1 MKLGIKLTKA
11 LRIVHKSGY
20 VYQGLNFDSIIIQ
33 ADKFDDL
40 MAVQL
45 MDFDN
50 ASRYQ
55 EKKDGSPTSTHVIN
69 IQREEIRSDMMNA
82 SLEVLDF

>member
-1 MKLGIKLTKA
+1 
-11 LRIVHKSGY
+11 
-20 VYQGLNFDSIIIQ
+20 
-33 ADKFDDL
+33 

-45 MDFDN
+45 KDFDN

-55 EKKDGSPTSTHVIN
+55 EKKDESSKSTHVIN